1 MITFSIVEKTD
12 IWPPKKY
19 VAKEKVFTLV
29 KKALKNTEVVVFSIN
44 IIASIFHWWFDS
56 DMTTIYCSNSLR
68 RS

>member
-1 MITFSIVEKTD
+1 MITFSILEKTD

-44 IIASIFHWWFDS
+44 IIASIFHW
-56 DMTTIYCSNSLR
+56 
-68 RS
+68 